1 MTEQLNKS
9 KEEILTIPSAV
20 EDVRQLNTRVLML
33 RGRATWPL
41 REVLSQFLTQ
51 VTVYLLPDTATLP
64 RHLT

>member
-33 RGRATWPL
+33 
-41 REVLSQFLTQ
+41 
-51 VTVYLLPDTATLP
+51 
-64 RHLT
+64 